1 MTPKYEQLVQ
11 RLRAALP
18 QWYADGQRKLPGE
31 QALAA
36 QLSVSRQ
43 TLRQALAVLE
53 QEGLIEKRR
62 GSGSFLCPAAARQ
75 DRRIA
80 VIATLLS
87 DYIFPSLLKDVQAC
101 LSAQGFSVIIHA
113 TENSIRRE
121 RDILQQLLLD
131 PPAGILVEGC
141 KTALP
146 NPNAELYQALRQRGL
161 PMTFLH
167 GSCREITDAFCVG
180 DDNYGGGYLLAG
192 LAVILVHR
200 QALPAVLAEM
210 LRQAF
215 SPRAVAG
222 GTAGAALR
230 WGVARGIFSNEA
242 GMGSA
247 AITAA
252 SAGGS
257 PALQGYIH
265 MTGVFFDTMVV
276 CTVTGLAICCS
287 GVLGAADPATGLPAE
302 GAALT
307 ILAFETVLGPAG
319 RVFLAVSIALF
330 AFSSMLGWACQ
341 GETALAYLAGR
352 RAVPLYRCLFAAAA
366 WAGAF
371 LDVEEA
377 FGLSDLCNCLMA
389 LPNLACLLLLS
400 GAAAREMESFQPEFH
415 RNSRRKPVNFL

>member
-101 LSAQGFSVIIHA
+101 LSAQGFSVVIHA

-131 PPAGILVEGC
+131 PPARILVEGC

-192 LAVILVHR
+192 HLIRSGHKKIAGIFKSDDAQGPERYHGVVCAMRDAGLFPLDENFLWFSSFQRHQLVELQDEELLR
-200 QALPAVLAEM
+200 AF
-210 LRQAF
+210 LRQQLGGCTAVVCYNDEIAF
-215 SPRAVAG
+215 HLIRTLLRAGKRVPEDVAIVSFDNSYYSTFG
-222 GTAGAALR
+222 P
-230 WGVARGIFSNEA
+230 VS
-242 GMGSA
+242 
-247 AITAA
+247 IT
-252 SAGGS
+252 SAGHE
-257 PALQGYIH
+257 PHA
-265 MTGVFFDTMVV
+265 M
-276 CTVTGLAICCS
+276 
-287 GVLGAADPATGLPAE
+287 
-302 GAALT
+302 
-307 ILAFETVLGPAG
+307 G
-319 RVFLAVSIALF
+319 R
-330 AFSSMLGWACQ
+330 
-341 GETALAYLAGR
+341 
-352 RAVPLYRCLFAAAA
+352 AAAEN
-366 WAGAF
+366 
-371 LDVEEA
+371 LLTQIRRQPCQSVK
-377 FGLSDLCNCLMA
+377 
-389 LPNLACLLLLS
+389 LPWTLYQRQS
-400 GAAAREMESFQPEFH
+400 G
-415 RNSRRKPVNFL
+415 

>member
-36 QLSVSRQ
+36 KLSVSRQ

-80 VIATLLS
+80 VIATSLS

-101 LSAQGFSVIIHA
+101 LSAQGFSVVIHA
-113 TENSIRRE
+113 TDNSIRRE

-192 LAVILVHR
+192 HLIRSGHKKIAGIFKSDDAQGPERYHGVVCAMRDAGLFPLDENFLWFSSFQRHQLVELQDEELMR
-200 QALPAVLAEM
+200 AF
-210 LRQAF
+210 LRQQLGGCTAVVCYNDEIAF
-215 SPRAVAG
+215 HLIRTLLRAGKRVPEDVAIVSFDNSYYSTFG
-222 GTAGAALR
+222 P
-230 WGVARGIFSNEA
+230 VS
-242 GMGSA
+242 
-247 AITAA
+247 IT
-252 SAGGS
+252 SAGHE
-257 PALQGYIH
+257 PHA
-265 MTGVFFDTMVV
+265 M
-276 CTVTGLAICCS
+276 
-287 GVLGAADPATGLPAE
+287 
-302 GAALT
+302 
-307 ILAFETVLGPAG
+307 G
-319 RVFLAVSIALF
+319 R
-330 AFSSMLGWACQ
+330 
-341 GETALAYLAGR
+341 
-352 RAVPLYRCLFAAAA
+352 AAAEN
-366 WAGAF
+366 
-371 LDVEEA
+371 LLTQIRRQPCQSVK
-377 FGLSDLCNCLMA
+377 
-389 LPNLACLLLLS
+389 LPWTLYQRQS
-400 GAAAREMESFQPEFH
+400 G
-415 RNSRRKPVNFL
+415 

>member
-36 QLSVSRQ
+36 KLSVSRQ

-80 VIATLLS
+80 VIATSLS

-101 LSAQGFSVIIHA
+101 LSAQGFSVVIHA

-192 LAVILVHR
+192 HLIRSGHKKIAGIFKSDDAQGPERYHGVVCAMRDAGLFPLDENFLWFSSFQRHQLVELQDEELLR
-200 QALPAVLAEM
+200 AF
-210 LRQAF
+210 LRQQLGGCTAVVCYNDEIAF
-215 SPRAVAG
+215 HLIRTLLRAGKRVPLRPPHRDRHPAGAGPQYHIFFSSASVTPRRCMHISKYEAQNGLLELCTPSLFMAVASSLHC
-222 GTAGAALR
+222 AL
-230 WGVARGIFSNEA
+230 
-242 GMGSA
+242 
-247 AITAA
+247 
-252 SAGGS
+252 
-257 PALQGYIH
+257 
-265 MTGVFFDTMVV
+265 
-276 CTVTGLAICCS
+276 
-287 GVLGAADPATGLPAE
+287 
-302 GAALT
+302 
-307 ILAFETVLGPAG
+307 
-319 RVFLAVSIALF
+319 
-330 AFSSMLGWACQ
+330 
-341 GETALAYLAGR
+341 
-352 RAVPLYRCLFAAAA
+352 AA
-366 WAGAF
+366 WACCSSKVGGAWSRGAQPARANRPSARISGIMILNF
-371 LDVEEA
+371 FMMSSV
-377 FGLSDLCNCLMA
+377 CKKPRRN
-389 LPNLACLLLLS
+389 S
-400 GAAAREMESFQPEFH
+400 GAAC
-415 RNSRRKPVNFL
+415 